1 MCPNPCVRIHV
12 RKNAHNVSNH
22 VLLMLMMLL
31 LMTLLLLMLLLQL
44 LPLVMLMML
53 LLMTLPLLM
62 LMMLLL
68 MTLLLLLLMTL
79 LFVGHPKTLC
89 GACHSHR
96 QSRPNLSLELPSHR
110 WVHAET
116 GCRRGAACRIGRCR
130 RRRGAEG
137 LMSWKPTA
145 GRRRRGAEGRCRHR
159 GAGGLMSWRPAAGR
173 CRRRGVPGLI
183 N

>member
-12 RKNAHNVSNH
+12 RKNANNVSNH

-44 LPLVMLMML
+44 LPLLMLMML

-96 QSRPNLSLELPSHR
+96 QSRPNLSLELPSDR

-116 GCRRGAACRIGRCR
+116 GRRRGAACRI
-130 RRRGAEG
+130 
-137 LMSWKPTA
+137 
-145 GRRRRGAEGRCRHR
+145 GRCRHR

-173 CRRRGVPGLI
+173 CRRRGVPGLMS
-183 N
+183 